1 MTEKT
6 VAVIV
11 CAAGSGSRFGRKEKK
26 VFANVEGR
34 ALFLRSL
41 ERFSENKLVKQ
52 ILLAISPEDEERV
65 KLKWGANLS
74 FFGVKICLGGAERFD
89 TVAKALALVRDDI
102 DLVAVHDAARCCITD
117 EWITTVLAKAAETG
131 AAMLACPATATVKR
145 VVKGVIVETV
155 DRSELW
161 EAQTPQVFE
170 RKLLKRAYDNLKNLD
185 SSKISDDSA
194 LVEALGHKVHI
205 VEADTSNWKV
215 TYPADTAIAEA
226 IIKSRP
232 KPKPE
237 GPTGPY
243 IEAQW

>member
-1 MTEKT
+1 MADKT
-6 VAVIV
+6 VAAIV
-11 CAAGSGSRFGRKEKK
+11 CAAGESKRFGRKEKK

-41 ERFSENKLVKQ
+41 ERFSENPHVKQ
-52 ILLAISPEDEERV
+52 IILAISPEDEERV

-74 FFGVKICLGGAERFD
+74 FFGVKICLGGAERFE
-89 TVAKALALVRDDI
+89 TVAKALAHVRDEI

-117 EWITTVLAKAAETG
+117 DWIEAAIAKASETG
-131 AAMLACPATATVKR
+131 AAMLACPVTATVKR
-145 VVKGVIVETV
+145 VIKGVIVETI

-161 EAQTPQVFE
+161 EAQTPQIFD
-170 RKLLKRAYDNLKNLD
+170 RKLLKQAYDNLKNLD
-185 SSKISDDSA
+185 ASTISDDA
-194 LVEALGHKVHI
+194 MLVEALGHKVHV
-205 VEADTSNWKV
+205 VESDTSNWKV

-226 IIKSRP
+226 IIKGRP

>member
-1 MTEKT
+1 MAEKT

-11 CAAGSGSRFGRKEKK
+11 CAAGAGSRFGRKEKK

-41 ERFSENKLVKQ
+41 ERFSENKSVKQ

-117 EWITTVLAKAAETG
+117 EWIENVIAKAAETG
-131 AAMLACPATATVKR
+131 AAMLACPVTPTIKR
-145 VVKGVIVETV
+145 VIKGVIVETV
-155 DRSELW
+155 DRTELW
-161 EAQTPQVFE
+161 EAQTPQVFD

-194 LVEALGHKVHI
+194 LVEAIGHKVHV
-205 VEADTSNWKV
+205 VETDTSNWKV

-226 IIKSRP
+226 IIKGRP